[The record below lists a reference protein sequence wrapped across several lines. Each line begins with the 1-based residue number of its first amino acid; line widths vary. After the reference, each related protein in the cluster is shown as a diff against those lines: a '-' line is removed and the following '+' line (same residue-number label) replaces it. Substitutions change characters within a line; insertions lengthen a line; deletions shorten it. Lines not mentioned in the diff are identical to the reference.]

1 MPLLNKLLIEEETY
15 SEIEEQ
21 QDDGYNKMENKIAKL
36 NFDQKDSEILHDFSL
51 ANESIRRNQSQ
62 KPILQSNVNS
72 ELQPEADTKEL
83 LQKLSDFA
91 KTADLDV
98 TTFVEEQL
106 NDPAL
111 QKVCSWIKKSDK
123 RQAN

>member
-72 ELQPEADTKEL
+72 ELQPEGDTKEL

-123 RQAN
+123 RPAN